1 MTYMVVCKEKF
12 VNLAYELV
20 KTKSS
25 MDDIR
30 AVEDL
35 AVLDI
40 ILSGMNNCF
49 NPWVLDKRLRQ
60 EYKTIKMIENMQGNF
75 CCSGRKIKNITEEQ
89 RIINNLK
96 TDKAGVIADILIKH
110 GIIKIVDELYEHI

>member
-1 MTYMVVCKEKF
+1 MTYMVMCKEKF

-25 MDDIR
+25 TDDIR
-30 AVEDL
+30 AAEDL

-49 NPWVLDKRLRQ
+49 NPWGVDKRLRQ
-60 EYKTIKMIENMQGNF
+60 DYKTIKMIENMQGNF
-75 CCSGRKIKNITEEQ
+75 CCSGRKIINITEEQ

-110 GIIKIVDELYEHI
+110 GIIKIVDELYERI